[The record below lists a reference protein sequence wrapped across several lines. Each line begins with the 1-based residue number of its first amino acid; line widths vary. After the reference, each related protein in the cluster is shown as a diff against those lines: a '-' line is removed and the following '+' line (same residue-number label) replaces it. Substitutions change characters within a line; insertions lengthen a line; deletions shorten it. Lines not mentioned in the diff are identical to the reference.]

1 MMITKLARTS
11 ITLFILLLLL
21 TGCQPTVYLMPTP
34 ETLKDKRFDI
44 FALNPNL
51 EQNNQVNL
59 FYATNRIPQDSSED
73 LRYGRKYDHSLRLGT
88 AQLQIGSDDLT
99 WDELYAQSTIEERVN
114 KYRISLK
121 ETVEAGSIPED
132 AQDIALSPTLRE
144 FFDKLN
150 QSIADSLVDE
160 LTIYVH
166 GANNGFYRSAAQA
179 AQYRH
184 FTGKNIT
191 VLLFSWPSAENIF
204 RYQTDVK
211 QSMESAGDF
220 SRLVKLLAKYSHA
233 RKINIIAYSAGAR
246 VVDPAMVILGV
257 DYAKANREI
266 VKKKLRLGELY
277 YSAPDRELNAFVT
290 GLPQYLD
297 LFDRITLTAASNDSV
312 LKYAKWTDGV
322 QRVGSPPTDP
332 EQIDL
337 DDAQRDWISNVLS
350 SGKLDLIDLG
360 SSEIPGYKFS
370 HSAWYENPWVSTD
383 TIVTLNIGLPPEQR
397 GLKADKTPRGG
408 DVWYFPADY
417 LEQLKKS
424 LLERT
429 KTEELRPLTP

>member
-1 MMITKLARTS
+1 MEMIHISTKAAS
-11 ITLFILLLLL
+11 VIVALLLLS
-21 TGCQPTVYLMPTP
+21 GCQPAVYLMPTP
-34 ETLKDKRFDI
+34 ESLKDERFDI

-51 EQNNQVNL
+51 KKNNQISL
-59 FYATNRIPQDSSED
+59 FYATNRIPQESSDD
-73 LRYGRKYDHSLRLGT
+73 LRYSRKYDHSLRLGT
-88 AQLQIGSDDLT
+88 AQLQIGADNLT
-99 WDELYAQSTIEERVN
+99 WDELYAQSTTKERVN
-114 KYRISLK
+114 KYKISLK
-121 ETVEAGSIPED
+121 ETIEAGNIPENAHD
-132 AQDIALSPTLRE
+132 ADLSPPLRE

-166 GANNGFYRSAAQA
+166 GANNAFYRSAAQA

-184 FTGKNIT
+184 FTGKNVTI
-191 VLLFSWPSAENIF
+191 LLFSWPSAENIL

-211 QSMESAGDF
+211 QSMESAGAF

-257 DYAKANREI
+257 EYAKANREI

-290 GLPQYLD
+290 GLPLYLE
-297 LFDRITLTAASNDSV
+297 LFDRITLTAAAKDSV
-312 LKYAKWTDGV
+312 LKYAKWSDGV
-322 QRVGSPPTDP
+322 QRVGSPPKNP
-332 EQIDL
+332 EQVNL
-337 DDAQRDWISNVLS
+337 DDAQREWVNRVLNS
-350 SGKLDLIDLG
+350 DKLNLIDLG
-360 SSEIPGYKFS
+360 KSDIPSYKFS

-383 TIVTLNIGLPPEQR
+383 TIVTLNIGLTPEQR
-397 GLKADKTPRGG
+397 GLKAEKTPRGG

-417 LEQLKKS
+417 LDQLKKS
-424 LLERT
+424 LLELIET
-429 KTEELRPLTP
+429 KQPQHSNP

>member
-1 MMITKLARTS
+1 MEFTTAFRSSINLILA
-11 ITLFILLLLL
+11 LFLL

-34 ETLKDKRFDI
+34 ESLKDKRFDI

-51 EQNNQVNL
+51 EENNEIGL
-59 FYATNRIPQDSSED
+59 FYATNRIPQDSSD
-73 LRYGRKYDHSLRLGT
+73 GLRYSRQYDHSLRLGT
-88 AQLQIGSDDLT
+88 AQLQIGPDDLT
-99 WDELYAQSTIEERVN
+99 WDELYAQSTTVERVN
-114 KYRISLK
+114 KYKISLK
-121 ETVEAGSIPED
+121 ETLEAGSISED
-132 AQDIALSPTLRE
+132 APDAALSPPLRE

-184 FTGKNIT
+184 FTGKNVT
-191 VLLFSWPSAENIF
+191 VLLFSWPSAENIL

-233 RKINIIAYSAGAR
+233 KKINIIAYSAGAR

-257 DYAKANREI
+257 EYAKADREI

-290 GLPQYLD
+290 GLTQYLE
-297 LFDRITLTAASNDSV
+297 LFDNITLTAATNDSV
-312 LKYAKWTDGV
+312 LKYAKWSDGV
-322 QRVGSPPTDP
+322 QRVGSPPADP
-332 EQIDL
+332 AQVDL
-337 DDAQRDWISNVLS
+337 DDAQREWVNRVLN
-350 SGKLDLIDLG
+350 SGKLDVIDLG
-360 SSEIPGYKFS
+360 NSDIPGYKFS

-408 DVWYFPADY
+408 DVWYFPVDY

-424 LLERT
+424 LLER
-429 KTEELRPLTP
+429 KETEQP